1 MKNATSLYTDF
12 HVFFLL
18 ESMCFFLSFFF
29 FFYFDRQEVDR
40 MLVRDTSG
48 ELRGLSRIDVNLLKC
63 SVLSC
68 LF

>member
-18 ESMCFFLSFFF
+18 ESMCFFFF
-29 FFYFDRQEVDR
+29 FDRQKVDR

>member
-18 ESMCFFLSFFF
+18 ESMCFFLFF
-29 FFYFDRQEVDR
+29 FDRQKADR
-40 MLVRDTSG
+40 ILVRDTSG